1 MENSGFNEA
10 VSALGREVVLI
21 ESRAHEVSA
30 QFQTLRTQTEVLK
43 MDILRQ
49 GLAKRTKSL
58 ARQAGFKSMG
68 RDGKNLGVGLV
79 AAAAGLVF
87 GGVLTRDG
95 LSAAVAGISGF
106 DGALQEL
113 GKSRWAVSL
122 DVDLLFIPRNQIA
135 YGRTWVTLE
144 SLLLALDEL
153 REKACTGK
161 QFRNIGAIIARLKQG
176 HSRLEYLL
184 PATQW
189 VARIDS
195 CYFPNA

>member
-1 MENSGFNEA
+1 MENADLKEA

-43 MDILRQ
+43 MDILRR

-58 ARQAGFKSMG
+58 SRQAGFKSMG

-95 LSAAVAGISGF
+95 LSAVVAGISGF
-106 DGALQEL
+106 DGFPLTYLVVSVWHHQYQNDELFRAALLSVSQPR
-113 GKSRWAVSL
+113 SRHHPYVRTRWAAGIWLSYPAPL
-122 DVDLLFIPRNQIA
+122 GRSDCLALSRAPPRR
-135 YGRTWVTLE
+135 GRTE
-144 SLLLALDEL
+144 SDRA
-153 REKACTGK
+153 
-161 QFRNIGAIIARLKQG
+161 
-176 HSRLEYLL
+176 
-184 PATQW
+184 
-189 VARIDS
+189 
-195 CYFPNA
+195 

>member
-1 MENSGFNEA
+1 MENSDFNKT
-10 VSALGREVVLI
+10 VDALGREVVLM
-21 ESRAHEVSA
+21 ESHAHKLSA
-30 QFQTLRTQTEVLK
+30 RFQTLSTNTEQLK
-43 MDILRQ
+43 IDILKA
-49 GLAKRTKSL
+49 GLENLAKSL
-58 ARQAGFKSMG
+58 ARQAGFKLIA
-68 RDGKNLGVGLV
+68 RDGKKLGVGLA
-79 AAAAGLVF
+79 AAAAGIVL
-87 GGVLTRDG
+87 GGILTRDG
-95 LSAAVAGISGF
+95 LSTLAAGMSGF
-106 DGALQEL
+106 NSMVQEL

-153 REKACTGK
+153 REKACTGE

-189 VARIDS
+189 VAVIDS
-195 CYFPNA
+195 

>member
-1 MENSGFNEA
+1 MENADFNEA

-43 MDILRQ
+43 MDILRW

-58 ARQAGFKSMG
+58 ARQADFKSMG

-87 GGVLTRDG
+87 GGVLTGDG
-95 LSAAVAGISGF
+95 LSAAVAGMSGF

-113 GKSRWAVSL
+113 GKSKWAVSL
-122 DVDLLFIPRNQIA
+122 DGDLLVVPRDQIA
-135 YGRTWVTLE
+135 PGRTWVTME
-144 SLLLALDEL
+144 SLVIALEEL
-153 REKACTGK
+153 REKA
-161 QFRNIGAIIARLKQG
+161 RNGEQCGNVGSVIEKLKQE
-176 HSRLEYLL
+176 HSKLVHLL
-184 PATQW
+184 PVSQW
-189 VARIDS
+189 VAVPRNGGTS
-195 CYFPNA
+195 G

>member
-1 MENSGFNEA
+1 MENADFNEA
-10 VSALGREVVLI
+10 VSALEREFVLI
-21 ESRAHEVSA
+21 ESRARELSA
-30 QFQTLRTQTEVLK
+30 RFQALRTKTELLK
-43 MDILRQ
+43 VDILRW

-68 RDGKNLGVGLV
+68 RDGKNLGVGLG
-79 AAAAGLVF
+79 AAVAGLVL
-87 GGVLTRDG
+87 GGVLTGDG
-95 LSAAVAGISGF
+95 LSATVAGIAGF
-106 DGALQEL
+106 NGALQEL

-122 DVDLLFIPRNQIA
+122 DVDLLFIPRIQIA

-153 REKACTGK
+153 REKACAGE

-195 CYFPNA
+195 

>member
-1 MENSGFNEA
+1 MENSDFNKT
-10 VSALGREVVLI
+10 VDALGREVVLM
-21 ESRAHEVSA
+21 ESHAHKLSA
-30 QFQTLRTQTEVLK
+30 RFQTLSTNTEQLK
-43 MDILRQ
+43 IDILKA
-49 GLAKRTKSL
+49 GLENRAKSL
-58 ARQAGFKSMG
+58 ACQAGFKLIA
-68 RDGKNLGVGLV
+68 RDGKKLGVGLA
-79 AAAAGLVF
+79 AAAAGIVL
-87 GGVLTRDG
+87 GGILTRDG
-95 LSAAVAGISGF
+95 LSTLAAGMSGF
-106 DGALQEL
+106 DSMVQEL

-122 DVDLLFIPRNQIA
+122 DVDLLFTPRNQIA

-153 REKACTGK
+153 REKACTGE

-195 CYFPNA
+195 